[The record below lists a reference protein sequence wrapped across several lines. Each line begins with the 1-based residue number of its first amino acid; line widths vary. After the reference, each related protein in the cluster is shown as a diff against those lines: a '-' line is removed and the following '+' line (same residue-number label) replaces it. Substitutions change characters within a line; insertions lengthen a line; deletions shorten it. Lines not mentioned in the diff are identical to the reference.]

1 MDKNI
6 LDEQREVCSRFGA
19 EFFESPV
26 HLKVGIAENVK
37 TGLQPINGVRHPPV
51 GDTTGWYIFA
61 GEEQSLDDDFF
72 VPLHVHHLS
81 EWCPAVLKYLG
92 LPPGWGF
99 VIAQDHEDIFQDE
112 SFLST

>member
-1 MDKNI
+1 MGKDVC
-6 LDEQREVCSRFGA
+6 DEQKEVCLRFGA
-19 EFFESPV
+19 EYLESPSN
-26 HLKVGIAENVK
+26 LKVGISENVK
-37 TGLQPINGVRHPPV
+37 TGLQPIKGLRQEPV

-61 GEEQSLDDDFF
+61 GEEESEDDDFY

-99 VIAQDHEDIFQDE
+99 VIADGYEDVFRI
-112 SFLST
+112 